1 MHANISANVN
11 TSGGYKQEIQDIL
24 IKNNQIKPAF
34 NMIWLMKILKI
45 QPDLKASD
53 KVFRK
58 KPFNIAKNTKHDG
71 YQGRLALIVYECLC
85 KKSAAMQAD
94 ISGNVNSSGG
104 AIKNEIT

>member
-1 MHANISANVN
+1 
-11 TSGGYKQEIQDIL
+11 
-24 IKNNQIKPAF
+24 
-34 NMIWLMKILKI
+34 MIWLMKILKI

-85 KKSAAMQAD
+85 KKSAAMHAN